1 MSDRLAI
8 LIDGEFMK
16 IRLVHRL
23 ERFPDAGDVM
33 DELNRINEGIRGCPP
48 RHPPQLYRTFFY
60 TAEPFA
66 GEQTNPLSGGIIK
79 FAETK
84 AYRQNHKL
92 IADLERQSHL
102 AVRRGELAFR
112 GWTFRRGVAAR
123 LMKRTGSSSPVEAS
137 DLRANLAQ
145 KGVDMRIGLDI
156 ASLALKRLV
165 TDIAVVTGDSDMV
178 PALKL
183 ARREGLRVYLDRM
196 GLGGCEQLCIHS
208 DHVIG

>member
-1 MSDRLAI
+1 MNDRLAI

-16 IRLVHRL
+16 IRLVNRL
-23 ERFPDAGDVM
+23 KRFPKAEDVI
-33 DELNRINEGIRGCPP
+33 DELNRIHREVGACPP
-48 RHPPQLYRTFFY
+48 RDPPQLYRAFFY

-66 GEQTNPLSGGIIK
+66 GERTNPLDGNVVK
-79 FAETK
+79 FADTK
-84 AYRQNHKL
+84 PYRENRRL
-92 IADLERQSHL
+92 IADLERQSHV

-123 LMKRTGSSSPVEAS
+123 LMRRAGSSPSVVAS
-137 DLRANLAQ
+137 DLRANFSQ

-156 ASLALKRLV
+156 SSLALKRLV

-196 GLGGCEQLCIHS
+196 GIGGCAQLCIHS

>member
-1 MSDRLAI
+1 MNDRLAI

-23 ERFPDAGDVM
+23 RRFPRTSDVA
-33 DELNRINEGIRGCPP
+33 DELNRIHREVEACPP
-48 RHPPQLYRTFFY
+48 RDPPQLYRVFYY

-66 GEQTNPLSGGIIK
+66 ATQTNPLDGNVVEFS
-79 FAETK
+79 ATS
-84 AYRQNHKL
+84 AYRKNRGL
-92 IADLERQSHL
+92 IADLERQSHV

-112 GWTFRRGVAAR
+112 GWTLRRSVTAR
-123 LMKRTGSSSPVEAS
+123 LIADAAGGSPLKAS
-137 DLRANLAQ
+137 DLQANLIQ

-165 TDIAVVTGDSDMV
+165 TDIVVVTGDSDMV

-196 GLGGCEQLCIHS
+196 GIGGRAQLCIHS